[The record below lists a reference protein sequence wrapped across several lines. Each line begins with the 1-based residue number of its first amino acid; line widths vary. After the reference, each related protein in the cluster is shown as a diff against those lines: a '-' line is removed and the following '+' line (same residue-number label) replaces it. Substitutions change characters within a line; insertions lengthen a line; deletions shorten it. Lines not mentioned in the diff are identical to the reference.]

1 MSVATVQSVATVVT
15 VMSVLSA
22 ESAENRDGQD
32 TCTVLYSAMHGLGP
46 IDHPSRDTGG
56 GSRGGSMGSM
66 ETLFWRA
73 AFENTMR

>member
-22 ESAENRDGQD
+22 ESAGNRDGQD

-46 IDHPSRDTGG
+46 IDHPSRDTGYPQWRIQ
-56 GSRGGSMGSM
+56 RGFHGFHG
-66 ETLFWRA
+66 TPLLKGCL
-73 AFENTMR
+73 

>member
-46 IDHPSRDTGG
+46 IDHPSHDTGYLDRTVATVILTNG
-56 GSRGGSMGSM
+56 CSM
-66 ETLFWRA
+66 
-73 AFENTMR
+73 